1 MQRDQVQSSMTA
13 SATQIRPS
21 TAELIELHV
30 YCVPEELWN
39 SKLNNVSPD
48 LINKFIS
55 VGFIRVSPDMKLR
68 TLRERLGE
76 FLGDDALVDKFV
88 FLKCVGR
95 SMAVVKAKQEQ
106 DLKLKLFAPPYAIQ
120 PELYLLPGADY
131 EGSTYGSSITPDDQQ
146 NSAEYTGFNGS
157 VLKGLTVPER
167 DQSISP
173 NESNKKAAVHS
184 QEEKDD
190 DTFIWNRKGQE
201 VVPNINMIQYQ
212 GDVQSKENHIVST
225 RKETPIVAGK
235 KMEHDCVS
243 KDIKKLP
250 GRNTTTDS
258 GISES
263 LGDRELEN
271 PHWKRQEQLSSTDLA
286 KSPTGKQTDQFGD
299 NSPRLLLQPAQY
311 LSPPF
316 PPVLAFPT
324 IKSPIIKV
332 PTHRPL
338 VRVYCLGE
346 AVQEQLNQLKEE
358 RNRLEKS
365 REELVKKAKAL
376 LEQYKLRRYQAR
388 DSWKKKYFETKKAT
402 CMLEETLHKRQ
413 RDFEVYYQKLLTQ
426 LAARDNKIRSKYPT
440 LAANSKNRVIIQIT
454 TKQHD
459 IDQLKRKLDNA
470 RIKLII
476 EMKMRKQASLD
487 LNVLKAELAQKKAQS
502 SITNHPVFAR

>member
-95 SMAVVKAKQEQ
+95 SMAV
-106 DLKLKLFAPPYAIQ
+106 AIQ

-173 NESNKKAAVHS
+173 NESNTKAAVHS

-225 RKETPIVAGK
+225 RKEETPIVAGK

-299 NSPRLLLQPAQY
+299 NSPRLLPQPAQY
-311 LSPPF
+311 LPPPSPPL
-316 PPVLAFPT
+316 LAFPT

-332 PTHRPL
+332 PTHR
-338 VRVYCLGE
+338 E
-346 AVQEQLNQLKEE
+346 AVREQLNQLKEE

-426 LAARDNKIRSKYPT
+426 LAARGNKIHSKYPT
-440 LAANSKNRVIIQIT
+440 LAANSKNGVIIQIT

-502 SITNHPVFAR
+502 SITNHPVFAHEIYI

>member
-173 NESNKKAAVHS
+173 NESNTKAAVHS

-225 RKETPIVAGK
+225 RKEETPIVAGK

-299 NSPRLLLQPAQY
+299 NSPRLLPQPAQY
-311 LSPPF
+311 LPPPSPPL
-316 PPVLAFPT
+316 LAFPT

-332 PTHRPL
+332 PTH
-338 VRVYCLGE
+338 
-346 AVQEQLNQLKEE
+346 
-358 RNRLEKS
+358 
-365 REELVKKAKAL
+365 
-376 LEQYKLRRYQAR
+376 
-388 DSWKKKYFETKKAT
+388 
-402 CMLEETLHKRQ
+402 
-413 RDFEVYYQKLLTQ
+413 
-426 LAARDNKIRSKYPT
+426 SK
-440 LAANSKNRVIIQIT
+440 
-454 TKQHD
+454 
-459 IDQLKRKLDNA
+459 
-470 RIKLII
+470 
-476 EMKMRKQASLD
+476 
-487 LNVLKAELAQKKAQS
+487 
-502 SITNHPVFAR
+502 

>member
-173 NESNKKAAVHS
+173 NESNTKAAVHS

-225 RKETPIVAGK
+225 RKEETPIVAGK

-271 PHWKRQEQLSSTDLA
+271 PHWKR
-286 KSPTGKQTDQFGD
+286 
-299 NSPRLLLQPAQY
+299 LLPQPAQY
-311 LSPPF
+311 LPPPSPPL
-316 PPVLAFPT
+316 LAFPT

-346 AVQEQLNQLKEE
+346 AVREQLNQLKEE

-426 LAARDNKIRSKYPT
+426 LAARGNKIHSKYPT
-440 LAANSKNRVIIQIT
+440 LAANSKV
-454 TKQHD
+454 K
-459 IDQLKRKLDNA
+459 
-470 RIKLII
+470 
-476 EMKMRKQASLD
+476 
-487 LNVLKAELAQKKAQS
+487 
-502 SITNHPVFAR
+502 

>member
-95 SMAVVKAKQEQ
+95 SMAV
-106 DLKLKLFAPPYAIQ
+106 AIQ

-173 NESNKKAAVHS
+173 NESNTKAAVHS

-225 RKETPIVAGK
+225 RKAKSSYHRQILQRVQ
-235 KMEHDCVS
+235 
-243 KDIKKLP
+243 
-250 GRNTTTDS
+250 
-258 GISES
+258 
-263 LGDRELEN
+263 LEN
-271 PHWKRQEQLSSTDLA
+271 RLI
-286 KSPTGKQTDQFGD
+286 
-299 NSPRLLLQPAQY
+299 RLLPQPAQY
-311 LSPPF
+311 LPPPSPPL
-316 PPVLAFPT
+316 LAFPT

-332 PTHRPL
+332 PTHR
-338 VRVYCLGE
+338 E
-346 AVQEQLNQLKEE
+346 AVREQLNQLKEE

-426 LAARDNKIRSKYPT
+426 LAARGNKIHSKYPT
-440 LAANSKNRVIIQIT
+440 LAANSKNGVIIQIT

-502 SITNHPVFAR
+502 SITNHPVFAHEIYI